1 MSHRATFLAPLHPQ
15 RLFWLLVPVVL
26 AGAVYAPP
34 AQAQEKLTYLTNWY
48 AQAEHGGFY
57 QAVATGLYRKHGL
70 DVTVRMGGPQVNGQQ
85 ILAAGQVDFIMGYD
99 MQVLKAIEQGV
110 PLVTVAASFQY
121 DPTGVLAHDDVSG
134 LDGLRGRTILVS
146 TSGMTT
152 WWPWMKAKY
161 GYTDDQVRAYTFN
174 LQPFF
179 ADRKVAQSAYMS
191 SEPFAAEKAGVRAK
205 FFLLAREG
213 YPPYATTIVAMQ
225 KLVAEKPDVVAR
237 FVRAS
242 MEGWKSYLA
251 SPGPGNELIKQ
262 ANPNMKDD
270 QIAYAIEKLKETGMI
285 TGGDAAK
292 LGIGVMTDERWKNTY
307 DYMVAQKLLK
317 SEVDYRR
324 GFTTQFVKD
333 LRVMP

>member
-1 MSHRATFLAPLHPQ
+1 MRHRATFFAPPRPRQ
-15 RLFWLLVPVVL
+15 LFWFLMPVVL
-26 AGAVYAPP
+26 AAALLAPRVE
-34 AQAQEKLTYLTNWY
+34 AQEKLTYLTNWY

-99 MQVLKAIEQGV
+99 MQVLKAIEQDV
-110 PLVTVAASFQY
+110 PLVTVAASFQH
-121 DPTGVLAHDDVSG
+121 DPTGVLAHDDVPG

-161 GYTDDQVRAYTFN
+161 GYTDDQVRPYTFN

-191 SEPFAAEKAGVRAK
+191 SEPFAAEKAGVKAK
-205 FFLLAREG
+205 FFLLAKEG

-225 KLVAEKPDVVAR
+225 KLVADKPDVVAR

-242 MEGWKSYLA
+242 AEGWKSYLA
-251 SPGPGNELIKQ
+251 NPGPGNELIKQ

-270 QIAYAIEKLKETGMI
+270 QLAYAIAKLKETGMI
-285 TGGDAAK
+285 TGGDAATM
-292 LGIGVMTDERWKNTY
+292 GIGVMTDERWKKTY
-307 DYMVAQKLLK
+307 EYMVSQRLLK
-317 SEVDYRR
+317 PEVDYRR

>member
-26 AGAVYAPP
+26 AGGVYAPP